1 MFKKIL
7 IFSMIMVLILG
18 SMAMAQRRL
27 DYSGYIRSAKI
38 YLKQTPKD
46 YKSAAERCEDAIKY
60 YPDEPPLEAH
70 FLLGSIY
77 ADKRLYEDMA
87 AEFNK
92 IKEYCANPTDKDTK
106 KACEK
111 ADFFEQM
118 DKIIAGEW
126 IDQYNSGVN
135 ALKRAREADTCSS
148 ITDDALKM
156 DCMAE
161 IKETYD
167 GAQEYFEI
175 STIIL
180 PDSAQGWINLGLIY
194 YSTGDAEKAMLNY
207 RKALAINDK
216 DLSLLSNMSSIFFN
230 EHEYDSAVTYFTK
243 MLELDLDDQTR
254 ADVLYNAAFG
264 MNAVG
269 NLDSAIILLS
279 KVIEITPESPDA
291 LYNLGAFKIKKAAE
305 YNEEINILRGDTDET
320 AKKNRPQ
327 IDSIMKIIK
336 GMYTDAIP
344 DFEKVISLQPDNIDA
359 LEWLGNAYFFLERWD
374 EALATYE
381 MIIEILPDNEDAWC
395 QILLLKL
402 KKNDKAGINEAK
414 KHCDR
419 YN

>member
-1 MFKKIL
+1 
-7 IFSMIMVLILG
+7 MIMILILG

-27 DYSGYIRSAKI
+27 DYKGYIRSAKI

-46 YKSAAERCEDAIKY
+46 YKSAAERCEEAIKY
-60 YPDEPPLEAH
+60 YPDKPPLEAH

-92 IKEYCANPTDKDTK
+92 ILEYCDNPTDEKVK
-106 KACEK
+106 KECED

-156 DCMAE
+156 DCQTE
-161 IKETYD
+161 IQETYD
-167 GAQEYFEI
+167 GAREYFEI

-194 YSTGDAEKAMLNY
+194 YSTGHPEKAMLNY

-269 NLDSAIILLS
+269 NLDSAIVLLE
-279 KVIEITPESPDA
+279 KVIDITPESPDA
-291 LYNLGAFKIKKAAE
+291 LYNLGAFKIRKTAD
-305 YNEEINILRGDTDET
+305 YNDEIKLLRGEDEAT

-327 IDSIMKIIK
+327 IDSIMTIIK
-336 GMYTDAIP
+336 GVYNDAIP
-344 DFEKVISLQPDNIDA
+344 DFEKVIELQPDNIDA
-359 LEWLGNAYFFLERWD
+359 LDWLGTAYFFLEKWD
-374 EALATYE
+374 KAETMYTK
-381 MIIEILPDNEDAWC
+381 IIELKPDDNKDAWC
-395 QILLLKL
+395 QMLLLKL
-402 KKNDKAGINEAK
+402 KKNDKAGIEEAK